1 MKVIQETTELFK
13 TLSGS
18 NRLKIICL
26 LCKKGEMKVNDISE
40 ELQLEQSATS
50 HQLSKL
56 RDEELIVSE
65 RRGQE
70 IFYKLNTTNKARMAQ
85 KLITDCGCLGKDN
98 GASN

>member
-1 MKVIQETTELFK
+1 MKIIQETTELFK

-18 NRLKIICL
+18 NRLRIVCL
-26 LCKKGEMKVNDISE
+26 LCKKGEMKVSDISD

-56 RDEELIVSE
+56 RDEEIITSE

-70 IFYKLNTTNKARMAQ
+70 IFYKLNNSDKARMAQ
-85 KLITDCGCLGKDN
+85 KLITDCGCLGKKTQ
-98 GASN
+98 